1 MVPIVIDDFSA
12 VIVMRISIPT
22 KTSNLTHVKY
32 YFFQIVGQ
40 VVIII
45 RHTTRR
51 EIALMVV
58 FMVDDRVN
66 DSLCAPPE
74 SETSI
79 CITDFK
85 SFVFFPG
92 ANKKKHTNSFDQIPQ
107 ESF

>member
-51 EIALMVV
+51 EIALTVV
-58 FMVDDRVN
+58 FMVGDRVN
-66 DSLCAPPE
+66 DSL
-74 SETSI
+74 

-92 ANKKKHTNSFDQIPQ
+92 AHKKNILIPLTTYPRILVTKYT
-107 ESF
+107 